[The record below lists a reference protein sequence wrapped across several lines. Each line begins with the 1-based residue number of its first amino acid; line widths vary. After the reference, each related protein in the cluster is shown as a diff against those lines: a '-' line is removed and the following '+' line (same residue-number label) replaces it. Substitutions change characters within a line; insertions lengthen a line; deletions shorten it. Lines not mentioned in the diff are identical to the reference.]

1 MDNIR
6 EYTVD
11 LLDKLFAELTDGVCV
26 SDAEGVILYA
36 NSAAVKLMDIE
47 KGKAEGRRIC
57 ELLCSHLIDA
67 HAKDRAAHCL
77 MRMRGGDLSAV
88 TVQGRH
94 GPSTTYEWQGASIR
108 RSDRW
113 KDLRVRCLRL
123 HTDLVDGK
131 NTEKLFTFLE
141 DASHEMELE
150 RHREDWRNMVA
161 HDLRNPMTNVA
172 GALMVLEDIPAG
184 RALTGKEA
192 DLVAIALRSSRRIV
206 ELLDL
211 YMEVAQLD
219 AGAMPIHPR
228 RTGLAKTAA
237 EAVEEQAM
245 AARAKKITLCFGV
258 PEDLAAF
265 ADPKLLFR
273 ILQNLINNAVKFT
286 PEGGRVEVQA
296 CGSGEMVE
304 VVVRDTGPGI
314 SALDAP
320 FIFDRFYQARA
331 RREGR
336 LQGNGLGLTFCREAL
351 AAMGGAIELRSRP
364 GCGAEFAF
372 HLPRVIA
379 AAAA

>member
-1 MDNIR
+1 
-6 EYTVD
+6 
-11 LLDKLFAELTDGVCV
+11 
-26 SDAEGVILYA
+26 
-36 NSAAVKLMDIE
+36 
-47 KGKAEGRRIC
+47 
-57 ELLCSHLIDA
+57 
-67 HAKDRAAHCL
+67 
-77 MRMRGGDLSAV
+77 
-88 TVQGRH
+88 
-94 GPSTTYEWQGASIR
+94 
-108 RSDRW
+108 
-113 KDLRVRCLRL
+113 
-123 HTDLVDGK
+123 
-131 NTEKLFTFLE
+131 
-141 DASHEMELE
+141 
-150 RHREDWRNMVA
+150 
-161 HDLRNPMTNVA
+161 
-172 GALMVLEDIPAG
+172 
-184 RALTGKEA
+184 
-192 DLVAIALRSSRRIV
+192 
-206 ELLDL
+206 
-211 YMEVAQLD
+211 
-219 AGAMPIHPR
+219 
-228 RTGLAKTAA
+228 
-237 EAVEEQAM
+237 M

>member
-1 MDNIR
+1 M
-6 EYTVD
+6 D

-26 SDAEGVILYA
+26 SDADGVILYA
-36 NSAAVKLMDIE
+36 NRSALALMEIKKE
-47 KGKAEGRRIC
+47 KAQGTRIC

-67 HAKDRAAHCL
+67 HAKDRAAHCIL
-77 MRMRGGDLSAV
+77 RMRAGGQNAV
-88 TVQGRH
+88 TVSGRH

-131 NTEKLFTFLE
+131 DTEKHFTFLE
-141 DASHEMELE
+141 DASAEMELE

-161 HDLRNPMTNVA
+161 HDLRNPLTNVA
-172 GALMVLEDIPAG
+172 GALMVFEDIPAG
-184 RALTGKEA
+184 RALTAKEVE
-192 DLVAIALRSSRRIV
+192 LVAIALRSSRRIV

-219 AGAMPIHPR
+219 AGAMPVHPR
-228 RTGLAKTAA
+228 RAELAKVVA
-237 EAVEEQAM
+237 EVVEEQSIS
-245 AARAKKITLCFGV
+245 ARAKKINFRVGV

-296 CGSGEMVE
+296 CASGDLVE
-304 VVVRDTGPGI
+304 IVVRDTGPGI
-314 SALDAP
+314 SALDSP

-372 HLPRVIA
+372 HLPRLTA
-379 AAAA
+379 AAV